1 MERHLMFMVWTQKSN
16 KFNETLIEI
25 LMANFAEIGKT
36 ILTFIWSQKGLW
48 ISKMIWKK
56 KNKGPHIFWIQNILQ
71 SYSDE
76 TVTKIKYEGLIFS
89 EFKIYYKVTVMKLVW
104 YGIKTNTDQV
114 KRIERNTPTYM
125 VKWTS
130 WVQPVHPKENQ
141 SWIFIGRT
149 DAEAE
154 TPIFWPPDAKNWLIW
169 KTLMLVKIEGRRR
182 RGQQRMRWLEGIT
195 FSMDMSLSKLWELV
209 MDREAWHVAV
219 HGVTKSWTWPSDWN
233 ELIQWNDLG
242 Q

>member
-16 KFNETLIEI
+16 KFNETLIKI

-56 KNKGPHIFWIQNILQ
+56 KNKG
-71 SYSDE
+71 
-76 TVTKIKYEGLIFS
+76 EGLIFS

-104 YGIKTNTDQV
+104 YGMKTNTDHV
-114 KRIERNTPTYM
+114 KRIERNILTYM

-154 TPIFWPPDAKNWLIW
+154 TPIFWPPDAKNWL
-169 KTLMLVKIEGRRR
+169 TLMLVKIEGRRR

-195 FSMDMSLSKLWELV
+195 HSMDMSLSKLWELV
-209 MDREAWHVAV
+209 MDREAWHVTV
-219 HGVTKSWTWPSDWN
+219 HGVTKSRTWPSDWN
-233 ELIQWNDLG
+233 ELIEWNDLG